1 MLYKFINLLRT
12 TYMYKQICTLHALFI
27 IGQTH
32 HRLLT
37 CITHCKSSGD
47 PQQWCIFDSLS
58 NRLAL
63 EYDTVKSKI
72 FSTFLVTLYVTSF
85 LLARLEAGG
94 VGKCNGRLTP

>member
-1 MLYKFINLLRT
+1 M
-12 TYMYKQICTLHALFI
+12 
-27 IGQTH
+27 
-32 HRLLT
+32 
-37 CITHCKSSGD
+37 
-47 PQQWCIFDSLS
+47 FDSLS

-94 VGKCNGRLTP
+94 VGKCNVRLTP